1 MILRHMG
8 SCTPAGELHPP
19 HRSTHYC
26 GMTTHMNRKS
36 LVAASGAAV
45 LVATLLAGCSSGG
58 DVEAF
63 CEDAGAIVDGSFL
76 DDVDTDNPEDVD
88 AIYDTALERVDE
100 VDPPSDIKDDWET
113 TTEAMHTY
121 LEGMADLDMES
132 ETYMDDLEE
141 LSAGMDEDELTE
153 ASDNIETYIDE
164 NCEA

>member
-1 MILRHMG
+1 MAAMG
-8 SCTPAGELHPP
+8 TCTPPHELH
-19 HRSTHYC
+19 RSRGSTHYC

-36 LVAASGAAV
+36 LVAASGVAV
-45 LVATLLAGCSSGG
+45 LVATLLAGCGSDGG

-76 DDVDTDNPEDVD
+76 DDIDVENEEDV
-88 AIYDTALERVDE
+88 AAVYDTALERIDE
-100 VDPPSDIKDDWET
+100 IDPPSDIADDWET

-132 ETYMDDLEE
+132 ETAMEDMEE
-141 LSAGMDEDELTE
+141 LTAGMDEE
-153 ASDNIETYIDE
+153 ALQESSDNIETYLDE